1 MLKLVQYHSKKNKCR
16 TYFSVQGD
24 FDPNEISSI
33 LQLTP
38 SETMRK
44 GDKKKMG
51 KGFYTNSTWIYG
63 DNEDYDADTEIMLSK
78 TLEGLW
84 NKKELLI
91 QIKKTFDDVEFVLMV
106 VPVVRYDEST
116 PTLAPTLEI
125 MKWCVDTGTDMVI
138 DLYVSAPDDC
148 DSDITLE
155 L

>member
-1 MLKLVQYHSKKNKCR
+1 MYVFEYIIISKQVIIDKINRIGELKKS
-16 TYFSVQGD
+16 
-24 FDPNEISSI
+24 
-33 LQLTP
+33 
-38 SETMRK
+38 
-44 GDKKKMG
+44 
-51 KGFYTNSTWIYG
+51 
-63 DNEDYDADTEIMLSK
+63 
-78 TLEGLW
+78 
-84 NKKELLI
+84 
-91 QIKKTFDDVEFVLMV
+91 FDDVEFVLMV